1 MHLKVSEKQDKKTLP
16 SLKNLLYVLVLV
28 NSVHPNMIHFCEILI
43 CVITLFELL
52 LFENSSHIH
61 YIFILK
67 IFQTKLTFLSLLA
80 IWIID
85 MQTNVSHVKR
95 QKRKG
100 WISIKKFKTSL
111 HDNNLWLLI
120 WLTNFSEKRKRKSNS
135 TKESLK
141 CRLKV
146 VLTI

>member
-1 MHLKVSEKQDKKTLP
+1 
-16 SLKNLLYVLVLV
+16 
-28 NSVHPNMIHFCEILI
+28 MIHFCEILSALI

-100 WISIKKFKTSL
+100 
-111 HDNNLWLLI
+111 
-120 WLTNFSEKRKRKSNS
+120 
-135 TKESLK
+135 
-141 CRLKV
+141 
-146 VLTI
+146 